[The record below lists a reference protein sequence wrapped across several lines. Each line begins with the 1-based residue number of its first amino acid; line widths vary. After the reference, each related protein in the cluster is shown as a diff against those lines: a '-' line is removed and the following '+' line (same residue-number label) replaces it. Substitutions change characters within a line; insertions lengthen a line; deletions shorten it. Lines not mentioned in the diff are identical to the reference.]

1 MSWLLPVASTFAIF
15 PQSPAILEVQR
26 VTGRKQK
33 SLDIFSVL
41 GGEVTV
47 HSFSQKGV
55 NSSWPLPLSVVLK
68 GSRDRNWSVW
78 MCKSTK

>member
-1 MSWLLPVASTFAIF
+1 MSWLLPVARTFAIF

-41 GGEVTV
+41 RGEVTV
-47 HSFSQKGV
+47 SLLFTKRTKFLLPSPPQCGADEEQSQKLECVGV
-55 NSSWPLPLSVVLK
+55 
-68 GSRDRNWSVW
+68 
-78 MCKSTK
+78 